1 MNLLLVAPCFPPQHA
16 VAALRTHAF
25 ARVWTDA
32 GHRVTVLT
40 TAKRPDQC
48 GLELPCDG
56 ITVVELDY
64 RVPWLFER
72 LRGRHRAAQHVGH
85 QVPARRGWFG
95 ALRRLKE
102 RTGVF
107 SQVRMPDLTDWWVAP
122 ALAWA
127 RAAGPWDV
135 VVSSSGPPAALLA
148 ARAIKRRGRAPL
160 WAADFRD
167 LWTEHHLY
175 TGLFPFTLKERAEER
190 ACLREADLLVT
201 VSEGLAEKLAAR
213 AGRRV
218 EVIYNGHDAE
228 VSADVPI
235 EAMHAA
241 DGLLRLVYTG
251 TLYERGQNPASLLA
265 ALKLLPETERQ
276 RLRLVVAG
284 PSGAAWHALARAHG
298 VQALLEDRGLLP
310 RSAALQQQRDAA
322 ALVLLDWRDSSEGV
336 LTGKAFEYL
345 NARAPILLIGG
356 PPDSPLARL
365 LARAGRGVALGHD
378 AARIAAVLTDLLA
391 DPARLATAP
400 DAAFIAT
407 LSRRAQALRLL
418 RLLERLYQDGAA
430 RAG

>member
-1 MNLLLVAPCFPPQHA
+1 MDLLLVAPCFPPQHA
-16 VAALRTHAF
+16 IAALRTHAF
-25 ARVWTDA
+25 ARTWADA

-48 GLELPCDG
+48 GLDLPCDG
-56 ITVVELDY
+56 FSVVELDY

-72 LRGRHRAAQHVGH
+72 LRGRHRAAQPVESERT
-85 QVPARRGWFG
+85 ARRGWFG

-107 SQVRMPDLTDWWVAP
+107 SQVRMPDLTDWWIAP
-122 ALAWA
+122 ATAWA
-127 RAAGPWDV
+127 RTAGPWDA

-148 ARAIKRRGRAPL
+148 ARAIKRAGRARY

-175 TGLFPFTLKERAEER
+175 SGLFPFTLRERAEER

-201 VSEGLAEKLAAR
+201 VSEGLAGKLTAR
-213 AGRRV
+213 ARRPV
-218 EVIYNGHDAE
+218 EVIYNGFDDADQLPAE
-228 VSADVPI
+228 PAFAP
-235 EAMHAA
+235 

-251 TLYERGQNPASLLA
+251 TLYERGQDTTTLLV
-265 ALKLLPETERQ
+265 ALNLLPSQQRQ

-284 PSGAAWHALARAHG
+284 PSGAAWRALARTHG
-298 VQALLEDRGLLP
+298 VEAMVEDHGLLP
-310 RSAALQQQRDAA
+310 RSTALRLQRDAA
-322 ALVLLDWRDSSEGV
+322 ALVLLDWRDPSEGV

-345 NARAPILLIGG
+345 CADAPILLIGG
-356 PPDSPLARL
+356 ASDSPLARL
-365 LARAGRGVALGHD
+365 LARAGRGTALGD
-378 AARIAAVLTDLLA
+378 DPRRIAAVLAELLA
-391 DPARLATAP
+391 DPVRIAPAP

-407 LSRRAQALRLL
+407 LSRREQSLRLL
-418 RLLERLYQDGAA
+418 RLLGRLQRGAA